1 MKKCLLFL
9 FKPRT
14 NTCSVSLVSWN
25 AGASETFQRERD
37 MSSKIPKRREN
48 QVREEARVRCENI
61 PPFLSGQVMVEDQVL
76 M

>member
-1 MKKCLLFL
+1 
-9 FKPRT
+9 
-14 NTCSVSLVSWN
+14 
-25 AGASETFQRERD
+25 

-48 QVREEARVRCENI
+48 QVRKEARVRCENI